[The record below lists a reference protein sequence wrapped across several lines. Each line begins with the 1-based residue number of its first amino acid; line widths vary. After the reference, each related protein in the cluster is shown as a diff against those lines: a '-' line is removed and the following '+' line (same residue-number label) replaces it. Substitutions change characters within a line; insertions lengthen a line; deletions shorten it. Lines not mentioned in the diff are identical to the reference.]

1 MSDANG
7 VGSISGGTLD
17 ADAKKKTGKTME
29 QLTEEKR
36 KQLDEKIARTL
47 REHQVRQARP
57 QRHLTVRSRARDPP
71 PRRPLVPSRA
81 RRQLLNGLAAFVLR
95 HGTGMTQERVNHKSE
110 REASKQSTHCNQ
122 SGMERIMHRLLIPG
136 GRVAA

>member
-57 QRHLTVRSRARDPP
+57 QRHLAVRSRARDPHP
-71 PRRPLVPSRA
+71 PEGPSSLVAHATSSP
-81 RRQLLNGLAAFVLR
+81 NGLAAFVC
-95 HGTGMTQERVNHKSE
+95 G
-110 REASKQSTHCNQ
+110 
-122 SGMERIMHRLLIPG
+122 
-136 GRVAA
+136 AAHP